1 MRKRMTDIQKIF
13 LRLVRLGIGH
23 EPVDGL
29 QLTLHGPIDWEA
41 VFALA
46 ERQGLSAVVADGI
59 DWLKVHGG
67 GSTAILPPK
76 PVMLQLIGSV
86 LQNYEY
92 RHELYRRAIAEL
104 AGFYNSHGFK
114 MMVLK
119 GYACAMDWPKPEH
132 RPSGDIDIWQ
142 FGQYREADAVLA
154 TEKGITIDN
163 SHHHHTVFYWRDF
176 MVENHY
182 DFINVHA
189 RRSNAKLEKIFKS
202 LGEDDSYSVKV
213 LGEKVYIPSP
223 NLHALFLAK
232 HMVSHFTGANITLRQ
247 VLDWAFFFEKHS
259 SQINRDWLIKMLKD
273 FHLDEF
279 MNCIN
284 AICVDELWFDA
295 KIFPSV
301 QFNPGIK
308 SRVLNDII
316 HPEFEAAS
324 PKQLIPRLIYKFRRW
339 QGNAWKQRL
348 CYNESRWSAFWTG
361 IWAKI
366 LKPASI

>member
-1 MRKRMTDIQKIF
+1 M
-13 LRLVRLGIGH
+13 GIGH
-23 EPVDGL
+23 SAYTLPVNV
-29 QLTLHGPIDWEA
+29 DWITIQ
-41 VFALA
+41 ALGI
-46 ERQGLSAVVADGI
+46 RHGLSAIIIDGI
-59 DWLKVHGG
+59 ERLPESKR
-67 GSTAILPPK
+67 PPK
-76 PVMLQLIGSV
+76 EILLEWIGEV
-86 LQNYEY
+86 LQGYEY
-92 RHELYRRAIAEL
+92 RFEMYRRTIEEMAN
-104 AGFYNSHGFK
+104 FYNGHGYK
-114 MMVLK
+114 MMILK
-119 GYACAMDWPKPEH
+119 GYACSLDWPKPEH
-132 RPSGDIDIWQ
+132 RPCGDIDIWL
-142 FGQYREADAVLA
+142 FGKQKEADNILVK
-154 TEKGITIDN
+154 ERGIKIDK
-163 SHHHHTVFYWRDF
+163 SHHHHTVFNWGDF
-176 MVENHY
+176 TVENHY
-182 DFINVHA
+182 DFVNVHA
-189 RRSNAKLEKIFKS
+189 HRSSAELEKVFKE
-202 LGEDDSYSVKV
+202 LGKDDSHSVEV
-213 LGEKVYIPSP
+213 LGESVYLPSP

-232 HMVSHFTGANITLRQ
+232 HMASHFTGANITLRQ

-259 SQINRDWLIKMLKD
+259 SQIDRDWLIKMLKD

-279 MNCIN
+279 MKCIN
-284 AICVDELWFDA
+284 AICVDELGFDA